1 MAQAASDRFVGRSLP
16 RREDRRLL
24 VGRGQYV
31 SDLVLPGM
39 LHVAFVRSPLA
50 HARIRSLDLT
60 RAANAPGVALVLS
73 AVDLQRALP
82 PLPDHRVPM
91 PRKWREAVAHKISHP
106 RQPLLAAD
114 KVHHAGEA
122 IALVVAESRHCAEDA
137 AALAVVDLEPLPA
150 VIDPEAALAPDAPLL
165 HEHLGSNL
173 IGEMSV
179 HKGDVERALAEAPHR
194 LSRRFY
200 HHRYAAMPMECR
212 GVVGAYDSRT
222 DSLTIWSSTQ
232 MVHMVRAA
240 VANTLGLP
248 EARVRCVA
256 PDVGGGFGVKGHA
269 YPEEPII
276 AFLARRLG
284 RPVRWIEDRYE
295 HFLCACQSRD
305 QIHDV
310 EIGFDDSGRI
320 LALRDRIIGDTG
332 AFNPLGAPIAYNTIV
347 HLPGPYRID
356 HLAVTYRIV
365 CTNKVANAP
374 YRGAG
379 RPEAVQA
386 MERSIDLIA
395 QQLGLEPAEVRLRN
409 MIRADEMPYSVGI
422 PYRDGEP
429 IHYDSGDYPAAA
441 QKTLD
446 ALGGIEAFRRRQ
458 RAARQEGRHL
468 GLGLG
473 CYTEGTGV
481 GPFEGATVRI
491 ETTGKIYVTS
501 GACPQGQGMETIF
514 SQIAA
519 DQWKVA
525 PDDVIVAL
533 ADTATIPMG
542 FGTIASRS
550 TVTFSTALHHA
561 SMRLLTKARAIA
573 ANLLECDSG
582 DLELRDG
589 GLGIVGVPGR
599 SVTLAQIAAAARPGW
614 DHARPPG
621 IDAGLEE
628 TFYYEPPTVT
638 WAYAVHA
645 AVVEVDIET
654 GGVKIDRYVIA
665 HDCGVTVNPML
676 VEGQVIGGTVQ
687 GLGGALLEELAFNA
701 QGQPLSVSLADY
713 LLPTASDLPHFELV
727 HQQIPSPLNPLG
739 VKGLGEGGAIAPPV
753 AIANAVADALAPFG
767 VEFNHT
773 PIKPGRIVD
782 AVRAAKQRRA
792 ASLAEAR
799 T

>member
-320 LALRDRIIGDTG
+320 LALRDRIIGDSG

-429 IHYDSGDYPAAA
+429 ILYDSGDYPAAA
-441 QKTLD
+441 QKALD

-773 PIKPGRIVD
+773 PIKPGRIVE
-782 AVRAAKQRRA
+782 AVREAKERRA
-792 ASLAEAR
+792 ESLAEAR

>member
-320 LALRDRIIGDTG
+320 LALRDRIIGDSG

-429 IHYDSGDYPAAA
+429 ILYDSGDYPAAA
-441 QKTLD
+441 QKALD